1 MRISAKDIE
10 RQVAGMAETFSA
22 MGWMRETEKIIISEG
37 NGTMGVAWGL
47 NIRDDADGYVRAM
60 PGIDMSGAYTK
71 AQAYE
76 RIRAAAN
83 MARWAWLAN
92 ANK

>member
-1 MRISAKDIE
+1 MRVTVKDIE
-10 RQVAGMAETFSA
+10 RQVAGLAETFGA
-22 MGWMRETEKIIISEG
+22 MGWMRPTEKIIISEG
-37 NGTMGVAWGL
+37 SGTMGNAWGL
-47 NIRDDADGYVRAM
+47 NIRDDADGYVRAL
-60 PGIDMSGAYTK
+60 PGIDLAGAYTRSE
-71 AQAYE
+71 AYE